1 MQEQTFENVWDAIE
15 DSPSEAANM
24 TARSDLLIALQ
35 ETVVGWRITQTEA
48 AARLGVTQPR
58 LNDMIKGKIGRFS
71 LDALVNLA
79 ARAGLD
85 VSIAVEPRAA

>member
-1 MQEQTFENVWDAIE
+1 MQEHTFENVWDAIE
-15 DSPSEAANM
+15 DSPAEAANM

-35 ETVVGWRITQTEA
+35 ETVAGWSITQTEA

>member
-1 MQEQTFENVWDAIE
+1 MTSQTFENVWDAIE

-35 ETVVGWRITQTEA
+35 EAVVSWRITQTEA

-58 LNDMIKGKIGRFS
+58 LNDMIKGKIGKFS

-79 ARAGLD
+79 TRAGLD